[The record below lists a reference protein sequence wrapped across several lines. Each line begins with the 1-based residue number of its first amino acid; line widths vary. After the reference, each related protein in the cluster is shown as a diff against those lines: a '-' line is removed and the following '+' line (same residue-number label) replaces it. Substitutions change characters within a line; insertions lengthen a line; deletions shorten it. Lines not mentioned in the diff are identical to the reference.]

1 MSLRA
6 DCSVDLISAYTEWFK
21 HAIKYQLRCKM
32 LRVNGGGF
40 FDFREPADLG
50 EDDREELMI
59 MIII

>member
-1 MSLRA
+1 MQSIINVK
-6 DCSVDLISAYTEWFK
+6 SEWRG
-21 HAIKYQLRCKM
+21 L
-32 LRVNGGGF
+32 